1 MQSKCS
7 MKTILFYSALSKHM
21 KIHFEK
27 FAEHLIDKFIID
39 KPNSFVIEL
48 GSNDGIMLK
57 HFKNVGI
64 PHLGVEPSRNVAE
77 VSKNEGINTIS
88 EFFNENLAKNILS
101 EYGNADIVY
110 AANVM
115 CHIPI

>member
-1 MQSKCS
+1 
-7 MKTILFYSALSKHM
+7 
-21 KIHFEK
+21 
-27 FAEHLIDKFIID
+27 
-39 KPNSFVIEL
+39 
-48 GSNDGIMLK
+48 MLK

-115 CHIPI
+115 CHIPDLNSVFSGISKILKPKVLVFEDPYLGDMLKSILRSNI